1 MRGLVLL
8 ALCAAMASCV
18 QTDPPNV
25 PVRLVPPYNA
35 LPDAPRDAAI
45 TAGTPVRLDS
55 RQQEVV
61 VTSVLKWMKDPDS
74 ASFGGDMVA
83 TRNRHGWITVCGMV
97 NGRNSAGR
105 YSGMVPFIGV
115 MAGATATDFIVV
127 QIGSA
132 PQQRADVEALC
143 AESGAAI

>member
-1 MRGLVLL
+1 MRGQLLL

-18 QTDPPNV
+18 QTDPPNA
-25 PVRLVPPYNA
+25 PVRLMPPYDA
-35 LPDAPRDAAI
+35 LPDAPPGTAI
-45 TAGTPVRLDS
+45 ATGVPVRLDA

-74 ASFGGDMVA
+74 VLFGGDMVA
-83 TRNRHGWITVCGMV
+83 TKNRRGWITVCGMV

-115 MAGATATDFIVV
+115 MAGAAATDFVVV
-127 QIGSA
+127 QIGST
-132 PQQRADVEALC
+132 PQQRADVGALC